1 MSEEIITLD
10 SLKNP
15 DNNNISLEIEECG
28 ALEKEET
35 HLDYKKKLNKK
46 VSEFTEEEK
55 KHYNLLAQKKNRKK
69 IKTEEEKK
77 QNQEDEKLDNEK
89 RNSLFNQLFVLKE
102 KFPDNLQNIHIN
114 KEMNIKTLE
123 EKKEL
128 IVKIITQKHSHNVVF
143 ESLLLLCRTGERT
156 LDYFDINTLEG
167 YSENV
172 EEVKD
177 DIVPVLKEMID
188 MGEISTEML
197 TPQLRLAIIMSSVA
211 VKTMEKNNDRRKNE
225 VLADTISAGSRHGED
240 GDTS

>member
-15 DNNNISLEIEECG
+15 DSNNISLEIEECG

-35 HLDYKKKLNKK
+35 NLDYKKKLNKK

-77 QNQEDEKLDNEK
+77 QNEEDEKLDNEK